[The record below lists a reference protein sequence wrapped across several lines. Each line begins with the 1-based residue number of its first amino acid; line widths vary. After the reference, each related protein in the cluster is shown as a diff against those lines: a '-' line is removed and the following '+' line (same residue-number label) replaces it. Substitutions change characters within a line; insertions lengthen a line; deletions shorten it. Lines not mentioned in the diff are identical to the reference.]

1 MIYQLL
7 KVVAPTFAIVAV
19 GWVWARLGQKYD
31 TELVTSLVMKISG
44 PCLVFSTLSVLD
56 ISPYL
61 LGEIGIATL
70 MAAFLFGLSGSIA
83 LRIAGLPLRGYLP
96 PVIFPNIGN
105 MGLPVCLFAYGK
117 TGLAFAIIVFAIF
130 VVGQF
135 TIGQWLYSGH
145 ISTGNLIK
153 DPFIYSLLLALV
165 FLVTRV
171 TPPEMVIKTTGL
183 LGDFTI
189 PLMLLTLGVTLA
201 RLQVLNIKRSL
212 YVSILRLGLGF
223 GTGVLISSI
232 LGLSG
237 AVRGVL
243 ILQCAMPAAVF
254 NYLLAERYHR
264 NPDETAEILVT
275 STLLAIVALPLIL
288 EFLQL

>member
-117 TGLAFAIIVFAIF
+117 TGLAFAII
-130 VVGQF
+130 G
-135 TIGQWLYSGH
+135 LYSGH